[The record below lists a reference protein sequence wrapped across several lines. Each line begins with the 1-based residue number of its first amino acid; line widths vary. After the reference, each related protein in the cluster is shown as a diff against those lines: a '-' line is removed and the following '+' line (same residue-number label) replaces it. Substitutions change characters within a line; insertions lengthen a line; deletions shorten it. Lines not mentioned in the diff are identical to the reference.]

1 MKVDRALRFY
11 EEVLG
16 LGYLHYG
23 LWEAGDPFTLEGVR
37 IAQERYAD
45 LLVSFIPPG
54 VKSVLDVGCGTG
66 GNALKLSAAGYEV
79 EGLSPDPFQQ
89 QRFGERTG
97 LPFHLTKF
105 EDFVPPRV
113 YDLVL
118 MSESCQYVK
127 LAELFPA
134 VRRAA
139 PGGHLLI
146 SDYFPFE
153 KTGHVLEK
161 SGHRLGSFLDAATT
175 AGFVLLREEDVTER
189 TARSLDFARE
199 IGDRLALPLLRMLAD
214 SFAKDRP
221 WLFRLGKWLLRK
233 RIAKVDAQRVLVD
246 SAEFKR
252 RKCYKVFLFRVPG

>member
-23 LWEAGDPFTLEGVR
+23 LWEEGDPLTLEGVR
-37 IAQERYAD
+37 VAQERYAD
-45 LLVSFIPPG
+45 LLLSFIPEG
-54 VKSVLDVGCGTG
+54 VRSVLDVGCGTG
-66 GNALKLSAAGYEV
+66 GNALKLRAAGYEV
-79 EGLSPDPFQQ
+79 EGLSPDPYQQ

-97 LPFHLTKF
+97 LPFHLSKF
-105 EDFVPPRV
+105 EAFAPARA

-127 LAELFPA
+127 LPELFPA
-134 VRRAA
+134 VHRAA
-139 PGGHLLI
+139 PGGHLLV

-153 KTGHVLEK
+153 KTGHRLEK
-161 SGHRLGSFLDAATT
+161 SGHHLASFQGAAKT
-175 AGFVLLREEDVTER
+175 AGFTPLREEDITER
-189 TARSLDFARE
+189 TARSLDFARQ
-199 IGDRLALPLLRMLAD
+199 IADRLAFPLLRLLSD
-214 SFAKDRP
+214 SFAQDHP
-221 WLFRLGKWLLRK
+221 WLFRLGRWILRK
-233 RIAKVDAQRVLVD
+233 RIAKIDAQRVLID

>member
-23 LWEAGDPFTLEGVR
+23 LWEEGDPFTLDGVR

-45 LLVSFIPPG
+45 LLVSFIPES
-54 VKSVLDVGCGTG
+54 VRSVLDVGCGTG
-66 GNALKLSAAGYEV
+66 GNALKLRGAGYEV
-79 EGLSPDPFQQ
+79 EGLSPDPYQQ
-89 QRFGERTG
+89 QRFSERTG
-97 LPFHLTKF
+97 LPFHLSKLEAF
-105 EDFVPPRV
+105 EPRRT

-127 LAELFPA
+127 LPELFPA

-139 PGGHLLI
+139 PGGHLLV

-153 KTGHVLEK
+153 KSGHTLEK
-161 SGHRLGSFLDAATT
+161 SGHHLPSFLDAAKT
-175 AGFVLLREEDVTER
+175 AGFVLVREEDITER

-199 IGDRLALPLLRMLAD
+199 IADRFALPLLRLLAD
-214 SFAKDRP
+214 SYAQDHPRLFALGR
-221 WLFRLGKWLLRK
+221 WLFRK
-233 RIAKVDAQRVLVD
+233 RIAKIDAQRTLID

-252 RKCYKVFLFRVPG
+252 RKCYKVFLFKIPS